1 MKHLYLNDY
10 AEFNSKISYIMCL
23 RDYLLACEISAVRSL
38 ALNFFL
44 IMIVQCVPVVWIVFL
59 GGLGDDGPLLLM
71 QLGVFV
77 EQVDVVEDDVRLL
90 HLLHVDETAHTDPRQ
105 ETILSFK
112 LRHKLQESSRHFRN

>member
-1 MKHLYLNDY
+1 
-10 AEFNSKISYIMCL
+10 
-23 RDYLLACEISAVRSL
+23 
-38 ALNFFL
+38 
-44 IMIVQCVPVVWIVFL
+44 MIVHCVPVVWIVFL
-59 GGLGDDGPLLLM
+59 RGLGDDGPLLLM